1 MFVCV
6 EGHRQQQPEAK
17 KLAAD
22 KLEMAELKRQKQQQQ
37 QQLIAQQKVSVAA
50 NA

>member
-1 MFVCV
+1 MCV

-37 QQLIAQQKVSVAA
+37 QLIAQQKVSVAA